1 MALSTQRFS
10 LRLMDAA
17 MLYAGFR
24 WQQTDEPKREEAPDY
39 LFGPVEGDDRI
50 EGDLDKWSFSR
61 SLSSWLDLT
70 RARSGGSSRGG
81 VIGPD
86 HPKSKAVRSVTRAW
100 SKTSSMP
107 RLPRAAG
114 SGVGTRYVRSRR
126 FEYVV

>member
-1 MALSTQRFS
+1 MSFVDCLLGTPSYYLTHIKAHIFFESRRVALSTQRFS
-10 LRLMDAA
+10 LRLMDAV

-24 WQQTDEPKREEAPDY
+24 WQQADETKREEAPDY

-50 EGDLDKWSFSR
+50 EGGLDKWSFSR

-86 HPKSKAVRSVTRAW
+86 HPKSKAVSSVRE
-100 SKTSSMP
+100 
-107 RLPRAAG
+107 L
-114 SGVGTRYVRSRR
+114 GVK
-126 FEYVV
+126 